1 MSEGPQPPFE
11 GVSPGHA
18 PVLPVGVMQ
27 LLEPKPGQCAVDL
40 TAGRGGHAELL
51 AHAVAPLGRLVL
63 MDLDPGNLQF
73 ASARATAHLKQVES
87 IHGTFADAA
96 RLLSER
102 HVQADAVLADLG
114 FASNQMDDP
123 ARGFSFLRDGPLDMR
138 LNPGTG
144 DSAAT
149 LLARL
154 SERDLADA
162 IFQLGEDPFSRRIAR
177 EIVQRREREPIV
189 TTRQLAEAVR
199 HAYGS
204 RARDSRMH
212 PATRTFMA
220 LRILVND
227 ELAALHY
234 LLEAIQQAARA
245 AHAGAPT
252 WLRPGARIAIM
263 SFHSLEDRAVKHCF
277 AALESSGLAERLTKK
292 PAVATESEIAGN
304 PRARSAK
311 ARAVRLV

>member
-1 MSEGPQPPFE
+1 
-11 GVSPGHA
+11 
-18 PVLPVGVMQ
+18 
-27 LLEPKPGQCAVDL
+27 
-40 TAGRGGHAELL
+40 
-51 AHAVAPLGRLVL
+51 

-73 ASARATAHLKQVES
+73 ASARAATHVKQVES
-87 IHGTFADAA
+87 IHGTFADAS
-96 RLLSER
+96 RLLSVR
-102 HVQADAVLADLG
+102 GVQADVVLADLG

-177 EIVQRREREPIV
+177 QIVQRRQREPFV
-189 TTRQLAEAVR
+189 TTRQLAETVR
-199 HAYGS
+199 EAYGS

-227 ELAALHY
+227 ELAALQY
-234 LLEAIQQAARA
+234 LLEGIQHAARA

-252 WLRPGARIAIM
+252 WLRPGARVAII
-263 SFHSLEDRAVKHCF
+263 SFHSLEDRAVKQAF
-277 AALESSGLAERLTKK
+277 ATLESSGMAERLTKK
-292 PAVATESEIAGN
+292 PTLASESEIAAN

-311 ARAVRLV
+311 LRAVRFV